1 MADQKDT
8 IVGIDL
14 GTTNSV
20 VASWDAGPGDPQVLN
35 DASGQAVQ
43 PSVLSFHPNGSVL
56 VGTPA
61 KQRKVIDPKN
71 TVFSVKRLI
80 GRTFDSQEVQAAI
93 TRMPYKIKEGQN
105 RQPVIVTRGGELAV
119 PEISAIVLDHMRK
132 LGEAALATEV
142 TRAVITVPASF
153 TDAQRSA
160 TATAGAIAGITVVR
174 VLNEPTAAALAYGH
188 QRRLDE
194 TIAVYDFG
202 GGTFD
207 VSILRLKDTVFEVLA
222 TAGDSFL
229 GGDDIDERLVD
240 HMVSLFLQQQRVD
253 LRDNEIAMQ
262 RLRAVAEQI
271 KIELSRRTR
280 AVVKVDEIAYGAGGQ
295 PLDLEL
301 QITRDEFLS
310 KIADIVEAT
319 FPVCREAVRMAGL
332 QPNQI
337 DEVVLSGG
345 TTKMPF
351 VRERVTQFFGK
362 MPRVDVNPDEAVALG
377 AAVQATSLERI
388 LGSGR
393 RRPATERPIR
403 RTDQGYAAPPSPP
416 PTPGERPAA
425 PGKFSDALPG
435 AASPPPRPGAGIA
448 RITRPGTAPP
458 APRRTLMGATPPPVP
473 GAPPTARPNQ
483 PTMAPGAGIG
493 FDDIRTDV
501 PTTVRDPADP
511 TQIDLDDI
519 ATRPGPATAGPSQ
532 ATAFDLPPP
541 SQGIGADA
549 RQRPATAP
557 PIVPPSA
564 TVIDVTPH
572 SLGIATIAG
581 FCEGIIQRNARVP
594 ASTQKVFSTSR
605 DAQQIVRIRVCQGES
620 RRLADNTVLGD
631 LVLEGLEPRPRGETK
646 IEVTFQIDSSGILHV
661 RARDSATGQ
670 EQRANLD
677 LAGAQSP
684 EEIEAARQRFRD
696 LRR

>member
-1 MADQKDT
+1 VADPKDT

-20 VASWDAGPGDPQVLN
+20 VASWDAGPGDPQVLA
-35 DASGQAVQ
+35 DPSGQAVQ
-43 PSVLSFHPNGSVL
+43 PSVVSFHPNSSVL
-56 VGTPA
+56 IGTPA

-71 TVFSVKRLI
+71 TVYSAKRLI

-93 TRMPYKIKEGQN
+93 SRMPYKIEEGQN
-105 RQPVIVTRGGELAV
+105 RQPVIVSRAGELAV

-132 LGEAALATEV
+132 LGEAALSSEV
-142 TRAVITVPASF
+142 TRAVITVPANF

-240 HMVSLFLQQQRVD
+240 HMVGLFLQKQRVD
-253 LRDNEIAMQ
+253 LRDNEIAIQ

-301 QITRDEFLS
+301 EITRDEFLS
-310 KIADIVEAT
+310 KIADIIEAT

-332 QPNQI
+332 APNQI

-388 LGSGR
+388 LGSRR
-393 RRPATERPIR
+393 RRPTTERPIR
-403 RTDQGYAAPPSPP
+403 RTDQGYAAPPPP
-416 PTPGERPAA
+416 IPGDRPAA
-425 PGKFSDALPG
+425 PGKFPDPLPG
-435 AASPPPRPGAGIA
+435 AAPTPPRPGAGLA

-458 APRRTLMGATPPPVP
+458 TPRRTLMGASPPPIP

-483 PTMAPGAGIG
+483 PTMAPGAGVG
-493 FDDIRTDV
+493 FDEVHTDV
-501 PTTVRDPADP
+501 PTSVRAPGAA
-511 TQIDLDDI
+511 TQVDLDDI
-519 ATRPGPATAGPSQ
+519 ATRPGPAAAGPNQ

-541 SQGIGADA
+541 STGVGAAA

-557 PIVPPSA
+557 PTAPPAA

-581 FCEGIIQRNARVP
+581 FCEGIIQRNERVP

-620 RRLADNTVLGD
+620 RRLVENTLLGD
-631 LVLEGLEPRPRGETK
+631 LVLEGLQPRPRGETK

-677 LAGAQSP
+677 VAGAQSP
-684 EEIEAARQRFRD
+684 EEIEAARRRFHD

>member
-1 MADQKDT
+1 MDDPKDT

-20 VASWDAGPGDPQVLN
+20 VASWNAGPGDPQVLA
-35 DASGQAVQ
+35 DASGEAVQ
-43 PSVLSFHPNGSVL
+43 PSVVAFHPNGSVL
-56 VGTPA
+56 VGAAA

-71 TVFSVKRLI
+71 TVYSIKRLI

-93 TRMPYKIKEGQN
+93 TRMPFQIKEGQN
-105 RQPVIVTRGGELAV
+105 RQPVIVTRAGELAV

-132 LGEAALATEV
+132 LAEGSLSTGV
-142 TRAVITVPASF
+142 TRAVITVPANF

-188 QRRLDE
+188 KRRLDE

-240 HMVSLFLQQQRVD
+240 HMVGMFLQQQRVD
-253 LRDNEIAMQ
+253 LHDNEIAIQ

-301 QITRDEFLS
+301 EITRDEFLS
-310 KIADIVEAT
+310 KIADIIEAT
-319 FPVCREAVRMAGL
+319 FPVCREAVRLAGL
-332 QPNQI
+332 APNQI

-362 MPRVDVNPDEAVALG
+362 MPRIDVNPDEAVALG

-393 RRPATERPIR
+393 RRPTTERPIR
-403 RTDQGYAAPPSPP
+403 RTDQGYAAAPP
-416 PTPGERPAA
+416 PAPGDRPAA

-435 AASPPPRPGAGIA
+435 ATPPPTPAGAGLA
-448 RITRPGTAPP
+448 RITRPGAAPTP
-458 APRRTLMGATPPPVP
+458 PRRTLMGAIPPPTP
-473 GAPPTARPNQ
+473 GAPPTARPDQ
-483 PTMAPGAGIG
+483 ATMSPGEGIG

-501 PTTVRDPADP
+501 PTSVRDPSAAP
-511 TQIDLDDI
+511 PIDLDDI
-519 ATRPGPATAGPSQ
+519 ATRPGPATAKPNQ
-532 ATAFDLPPP
+532 PTAFDLPPVAA
-541 SQGIGADA
+541 GVGAAASA
-549 RQRPATAP
+549 RPVTPAP
-557 PIVPPSA
+557 PSAPAA

-594 ASTQKVFSTSR
+594 ASTKKLFSTSR
-605 DAQQIVRIRVCQGES
+605 DAQQTVRIRVCQGES
-620 RRLADNTVLGD
+620 RRLSDNTVLGD
-631 LVLEGLEPRPRGETK
+631 LVLEGLDPRPRGETK

-661 RARDSATGQ
+661 RARDSVTGQ
-670 EQRANLD
+670 EQQANLD

-684 EEIEAARQRFRD
+684 EEVAAARDRFRD